1 MGELRNKIISFAHKE
16 FNQPYSLELKRPS
29 KVVRRWE
36 DLSERPGE
44 PYDRVDD
51 DPSISMEKC
60 WTELAGVLQAYVC
73 RIARHEL
80 IGDDG
85 LRSLGIL

>member
-1 MGELRNKIISFAHKE
+1 MIGLMTPSHVMRRSIVAHVSQLWVSCATRSFILHTE

-44 PYDRVDD
+44 PYDRMDD
-51 DPSISMEKC
+51 DPSISMEK
-60 WTELAGVLQAYVC
+60 G
-73 RIARHEL
+73 
-80 IGDDG
+80 
-85 LRSLGIL
+85 